1 MTSHLPEASSWHHGV
16 GVGFTYESGGAQT
29 FCPEQLPVILAP
41 EALTWLLVGG
51 GVSLIFPSGL

>member
-51 GVSLIFPSGL
+51 GSP